1 MSTLINKNVMVDGHR
16 TSMRLEPEMWDALT
30 EICARER
37 CNIHQLCSQL
47 ELNRQSSTL
56 TAAMRVYIMNYFR
69 QAMHSL
75 MNDGRGYD
83 AAVSPL
89 MKGMQVVGANRPHL
103 ANRRHGN
110 EVAVQG

>member
-1 MSTLINKNVMVDGHR
+1 MSTLVNKNVMVGGHR

-37 CNIHQLCSQL
+37 CSIHQLCSQL
-47 ELNRQSSTL
+47 EVDRQSSTL

-75 MNDGRGYD
+75 MADGR
-83 AAVSPL
+83 AFETTVAPLVATMKVASANSPL
-89 MKGMQVVGANRPHL
+89 S
-103 ANRRHGN
+103 RRES